1 MHDFSMGHGMTP
13 YDVIKDMQGKGPDI
27 TWPQFLALCP
37 QIRREMARSISARV
51 KPSMRK
57 TSTVKIAPVKA
68 EEDIVPILDCY
79 IKGRLVKKGLVDG
92 GAQICIMTENV
103 MHKLGLRIQEVP
115 EIKVKMADN
124 SKAKCLGLIKNV
136 KVEALGIKREVD
148 FYIMSA
154 KGNGYPL
161 ILGRPW
167 LMKVGALQD
176 WETGRLI
183 CRHEDRRKVVYNM
196 KEQKQEEIQHEST
209 SSGVEE
215 DSFEDTSDEE
225 TSSSTT
231 EGESSMEVMGVR
243 FLPQQQHHENGLE
256 VIGEQTM
263 PKTEKEEMVNNMLS
277 PTLTWEEK
285 EEYKEMLLDF
295 PHLFVKDY
303 VDVQGVD
310 AIQHHII
317 LKPEVK
323 P

>member
-1 MHDFSMGHGMTP
+1 MT
-13 YDVIKDMQGKGPDI
+13 
-27 TWPQFLALCP
+27 
-37 QIRREMARSISARV
+37 E
-51 KPSMRK
+51 
-57 TSTVKIAPVKA
+57 
-68 EEDIVPILDCY
+68 
-79 IKGRLVKKGLVDG
+79 

-136 KVEALGIKREVD
+136 KVEVLGIKREVE

-183 CRHEDRRKVVYNM
+183 CRHEDQHKVVYNM

-209 SSGVEE
+209 SSKVDE

-225 TSSSTT
+225 TSRSTT
-231 EGESSMEVMGVR
+231 EEESSIEVMGVR
-243 FLPQQQHHENGLE
+243 FLSQQQHHKSGLE
-256 VIGEQTM
+256 EM
-263 PKTEKEEMVNNMLS
+263 ESKPCPKQKRRK
-277 PTLTWEEK
+277 W
-285 EEYKEMLLDF
+285 
-295 PHLFVKDY
+295 
-303 VDVQGVD
+303 
-310 AIQHHII
+310 
-317 LKPEVK
+317 
-323 P
+323 